1 MHLYDGPTYALAQ
14 FTPQSPAS
22 WLQKLTYSAYTVH
35 TSLAQVQLN
44 LKPICDFMLHKA
56 CHNPQSSLMQNCT
69 MQDKGSAIIHYYPT
83 SMHCNDSQTMVETVR
98 GWFQVYT
105 LTHMSTL

>member
-1 MHLYDGPTYALAQ
+1 MMGLHMHWHNLPHNHLHLGYKSL
-14 FTPQSPAS
+14 
-22 WLQKLTYSAYTVH
+22 YTVH
-35 TSLAQVQLN
+35 TSQAQVQLN
-44 LKPICDFMLHKA
+44 LKPICDFVLHKA
-56 CHNPQSSLMQNCT
+56 CHNPQSSLMQNRT

-83 SMHCNDSQTMVETVR
+83 SMHCNDTQTMVETVR